1 MRTVLAA
8 AATAVMLLGP
18 PALAQQ
24 QAPAQAQVPA
34 ASGDPAAPATPT
46 PDARPNQGGVVPG
59 QQPDPT
65 AQGTRGPTATD
76 TPTQTPTL
84 AQALEQV
91 WNNAVDL
98 QGAPIQG
105 PSTLALPGS
114 GRQPPQPDPSP

>member
-8 AATAVMLLGP
+8 AAAVVMLLGP

-24 QAPAQAQVPA
+24 AQAPAAPDA
-34 ASGDPAAPATPT
+34 AAPATPT

-65 AQGTRGPTATD
+65 AQGARGPTLTE

-105 PSTLALPGS
+105 PSTLAVPGS